1 MNSQFVQFGKRL
13 VPKEELLCRGHRAC
27 HGCGLAL
34 AIRLALKALGKNV
47 VVSVPPSCWSSVISI
62 YPESWWRVN
71 WIHVLFEAGAAVASG
86 VEAGYRI
93 LMEKGRM
100 PQSDIHSVVMAGDGG
115 TADIGIQA
123 LSGAFERGHDFL
135 YICMDNEA
143 YMNTG
148 VTRSSLTP
156 YGMATPTSP
165 AGRAGIGKTQQ
176 KKNMPAIAVAHE
188 IPYVATACPS
198 YPFDLMDKVRKGA
211 EVKGPAYVHVMA
223 VCPTGWRIPTEAT
236 IDVGRLAVETG
247 VFPLYEVK
255 NGVYKL
261 SVDRRK
267 LKKVE
272 EYLKVQGRFRHLSSQ
287 EIEKI
292 QERVDKEYAKL
303 RAKARLPE
311 RSERDEESEETGTN
325 LI

>member
-1 MNSQFVQFGKRL
+1 MGGEFIKFGKNL
-13 VPKEELLCRGHRAC
+13 VPKEEFLCRGHRAC

-34 AIRLALKALGKNV
+34 STRLALKALGKNV
-47 VVSVPPSCWSSVISI
+47 VVCIPPSCWSSIISI

-100 PQSDIHSVVMAGDGG
+100 PKMDIHSVVMAGDGG

-123 LSGAFERGHDFL
+123 LSGALERGHDFI

-148 VTRSSLTP
+148 INRSSLTP

-165 AGRAGIGKTQQ
+165 MGKGGIGKTQW
-176 KKNMPAIAVAHE
+176 KKNMPAIAAAHE
-188 IPYVATACPS
+188 IPYVATACAS
-198 YPFDLMDKVRKGA
+198 YPFDLMDKVKKGA
-211 EVKGPAYVHVMA
+211 EVRGPAYVHILA
-223 VCPTGWRIPTEAT
+223 VCPTGWRIPTDVT
-236 IDVGRLAVETG
+236 IEVGRLAVETG
-247 VFPLYEVK
+247 VFPLYEAE
-255 NGVYKL
+255 NGIYKL
-261 SVDRRK
+261 NVDRPK
-267 LKKVE
+267 LRPVA
-272 EYLKVQGRFRHLSSQ
+272 EYLKVQGRFRHLSSG

-292 QERVDKEYAKL
+292 QKRVDEEYAKL
-303 RAKARLPE
+303 KAKLGSSSA
-311 RSERDEESEETGTN
+311 N
-325 LI
+325 